1 MLEREAYMWLGHLTT
16 LRQSD
21 IDKLFRLF
29 GSADEIYKNLYEDRD
44 VLRRLTEKK
53 LLKEETELEIVNEDV
68 IAWDKSLR
76 KSMKET
82 SINCVTPVDD
92 KYPKRLLKLSDRP
105 LSLYYRGDISLAERE
120 HIIAII
126 GSRKVSQYGMIM
138 TEEFAKELS
147 FRGIT
152 VVSGMA
158 YGVDGKAHR
167 AALKARGGTIAVLG
181 GGVDICYPR
190 TNIDIYLEM
199 CESQLVLS
207 EYMPKTAH
215 ISLHF
220 PARNRIISGLS
231 DGVLVI
237 EASLRSG
244 TLITVDRALEQ
255 GRTIYA
261 IPGRTTDIMS
271 KGTNNLIKQGANLVD
286 SPSDIIK
293 DMLGIDIN
301 RRKKATRADVM
312 GELCEPLTEKEKTIL
327 GYLGFEPVFL
337 DDLIRNN
344 NMNISETLT
353 ILRSLERRDLITTV
367 DHSFYMLKK
376 QNCC

>member
-1 MLEREAYMWLGHLTT
+1 M
-16 LRQSD
+16 
-21 IDKLFRLF
+21 
-29 GSADEIYKNLYEDRD
+29 
-44 VLRRLTEKK
+44 
-53 LLKEETELEIVNEDV
+53 
-68 IAWDKSLR
+68 
-76 KSMKET
+76 
-82 SINCVTPVDD
+82 
-92 KYPKRLLKLSDRP
+92 
-105 LSLYYRGDISLAERE
+105 
-120 HIIAII
+120 
-126 GSRKVSQYGMIM
+126 
-138 TEEFAKELS
+138 
-147 FRGIT
+147 
-152 VVSGMA
+152 
-158 YGVDGKAHR
+158 
-167 AALKARGGTIAVLG
+167 
-181 GGVDICYPR
+181 
-190 TNIDIYLEM
+190 
-199 CESQLVLS
+199 
-207 EYMPKTAH
+207 
-215 ISLHF
+215 
-220 PARNRIISGLS
+220 
-231 DGVLVI
+231 LVI

-312 GELCEPLTEKEKTIL
+312 DELREPLTEKEKTIL